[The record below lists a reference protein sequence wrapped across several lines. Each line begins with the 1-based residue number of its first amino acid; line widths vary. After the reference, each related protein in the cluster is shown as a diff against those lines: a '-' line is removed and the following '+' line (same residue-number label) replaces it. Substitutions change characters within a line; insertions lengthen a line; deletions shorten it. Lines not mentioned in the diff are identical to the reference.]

1 MENEY
6 IEKKIKDQLV
16 NKDFELW
23 DKESIDFLISIF
35 EHEKY
40 NTFYDINLLLFDDYI
55 KWYTNKINEN
65 ESLENKVINNYPLE
79 NLKYV
84 YHLINIDIYNNI
96 HYNYVKIL
104 NNINNTNNNDINI
117 YDTFNLNNLFTYIIS
132 MLTDTNFCGISF
144 TLIITILYVIFNYII
159 SLFKFEKKIE
169 EKNVF
174 EIKIPIPAN
183 LINNPL
189 VKFFLN
195 IQENENDS
203 SFFSRTN
210 LQKNDINPF
219 LHLFKNNFI

>member
-6 IEKKIKDQLV
+6 IEKKINDQLL

-40 NTFYDINLLLFDDYI
+40 NVFYDVNLLLFDDYI

-65 ESLENKVINNYPLE
+65 EELENTIINNYPLDK
-79 NLKYV
+79 LKYI

-104 NNINNTNNNDINI
+104 NNITNINNNTDI

-144 TLIITILYVIFNYII
+144 AIIITVLYAIFNYII
-159 SLFKFEKKIE
+159 SLFKFEKKTE
-169 EKNVF
+169 EKKVF
-174 EIKIPIPAN
+174 EIKIPIHSN

-189 VKFFLN
+189 VNFFLKN
-195 IQENENDS
+195 LGNENDS

-210 LQKNDINPF
+210 LQKNDVNPF
-219 LHLFKNNFI
+219 SNLFI